1 MSQMFSASLVAIG
14 TPQRLAG
21 ITVPAQASASGGLS
35 GIIPPRGSCVI
46 FQAAPANTAT
56 KFVYIGGP
64 SLNVAAKT
72 GIGMALLPGGFSPPI
87 FVEGDCDLG
96 DFWIDGDGANG
107 DKLFVTV
114 V

>member
-21 ITVPAQASASGGLS
+21 TTVPAQASVSGGLS
-35 GIIPPRGSCVI
+35 GIIAPKGSCVI
-46 FQAAPANTAT
+46 FQAGPGNTAS

-64 SLNVAAKT
+64 TLNVAAKT
-72 GIGMALLPGGFSPPI
+72 GIGIALLPGAFSPAI
-87 FVEGDCDLG
+87 VVTGDCDLG